1 MDGYEKTPTLG
12 LNKPEKGD
20 FDWDL
25 PLNENWDIL
34 DRFGGAQLPL
44 LATIDLDYKLS
55 GDAAIGWALQGST
68 LSGNTYTSLWT
79 AMKAAYDRSTAAN
92 ETHYG
97 KTYSVRTDAVTGWR
111 FVTDDVHNSAL
122 SAMGDSLGHVLNTN
136 AKTIRLRACYF
147 TYDLPTQDT
156 RYIGT
161 IWDET
166 LPNIKSEFYVSNVT
180 QDFKGQQVGASKT
193 KEMFKFTQTGGTT
206 GAAWNPA
213 GGIFTLKA
221 NTFNTSLLGVSPY
234 RDNSLVRPQ
243 SKSLLRYYKVGN
255 TITNVENINVGNVL
269 KELQALSDNSANV
282 SLSNVSSA
290 GKQTSV
296 GWGMP
301 NYAAG
306 VSVSFPLSNSKF
318 TAPSKGIYMVNAKW
332 AGNNNGVHA
341 FVNGTKIASGG
352 NSQPGGAYVD
362 TGSSVFIPLDKGDIL
377 YFDEACRA
385 VRLSM
390 FYPMKGV

>member
-34 DRFGGAQLPL
+34 DRVGGAQLPL

-68 LSGNTYTSLWT
+68 LSGNTYTSLWS
-79 AMKAAYDRSTAAN
+79 AMKTAYDRSVAAN
-92 ETHYG
+92 EAHYN

-111 FVTDDVHNSAL
+111 FVTNDVYNRASSAI
-122 SAMGDSLGHVLNTN
+122 GESLGHVLDTN
-136 AKTIRLRACYF
+136 AKTIRLR
-147 TYDLPTQDT
+147 TSWQSYDLPTHDT
-156 RYIGT
+156 RFIGRVL
-161 IWDET
+161 DET
-166 LPNIKSEFYVSNVT
+166 LPNVKGEFYVSNVT
-180 QDFKGQQVGASKT
+180 QDFNGQQAGASKT
-193 KEMFKFTQTGGTT
+193 KGVFKFTQTGGTI

-213 GGIFTLKA
+213 GGIFTLNASTASASYTGK
-221 NTFNTSLLGVSPY
+221 SPY
-234 RDNSLVRPQ
+234 RDNAWVCPQ
-243 SKSLLRYYKVGN
+243 SKNLLRYYKVGN
-255 TITNVENINVGNVL
+255 TITNVENIDVGNVL
-269 KELQALSDNSANV
+269 EELQALSVNSANV

-290 GKQTSV
+290 GKQTAV

-318 TAPSKGIYMVNAKW
+318 TAPSKGVYMVNAKW
-332 AGNNNGVHA
+332 AGNNAGVNA

-352 NSQPGGAYVD
+352 NSQPGSAYVD

-377 YFDEACRA
+377 YFDQACRA